1 MMNLETKMLIHGQCL
16 IILQTKIDE
25 LSQTILD
32 MSESMMAEA
41 KSTMGDKYETSRA
54 MIQAE
59 IERIGLQ
66 RSEAIRQLQSIQIL
80 DPKKPNNLA
89 SRGALVNTGQSTY
102 YLGAPIGKVE
112 VDKAAVYVISPQSP
126 IGQLILDKKIGD
138 KIVFNGKTITIKE
151 II

>member
-1 MMNLETKMLIHGQCL
+1 MNLQMKLLVHGQCL
-16 IILQTKIDE
+16 NILQTKIEE
-25 LSQTILD
+25 LSQNILD
-32 MSESMMAEA
+32 MSESMLAEA

-66 RSEAIRQLQSIQIL
+66 RSEAIRQLQNIQIL
-80 DPKKPNNLA
+80 DPKKPNNLV
-89 SRGALVNTGQSTY
+89 SRGALVDTGHAVY

-112 VDKAAVYVISPQSP
+112 VDKKAVFVISPQSP
-126 IGQLILDKKIGD
+126 IGQLILDKKTGD
-138 KIVFNGKTITIKE
+138 KFEFNGKSITIKE

>member
-1 MMNLETKMLIHGQCL
+1 MNLETKLLIHEQCI
-16 IILQTKIDE
+16 IILRTKIDE

-54 MIQAE
+54 MIQSE

-66 RSEAIRQLQSIQIL
+66 RSEAIRQLQNIQIL
-80 DPKKPNNLA
+80 DPKKSNNLA
-89 SRGALVNTGQSTY
+89 SRGALVNTGQAFY

-112 VDKAAVYVISPQSP
+112 IDKKAVFVISPQSP
-126 IGQLILDKKIGD
+126 IGQLILDKKVGD
-138 KIVFNGKTITIKE
+138 KIEFNGKKITIKE

>member
-1 MMNLETKMLIHGQCL
+1 MNLETKMLIHEQCL

-66 RSEAIRQLQSIQIL
+66 RSEAIRQLQNIQIL
-80 DPKKPNNLA
+80 DPKKGNKLA
-89 SRGALVNTGQSTY
+89 SRGALVNTGQSIY

-112 VDKAAVYVISPQSP
+112 IDKKAVYVISPQSP
-126 IGQLILDKKIGD
+126 IGQLILDKKTGD